1 VRKIHPVRG
10 VDLEVV
16 PRATQG
22 PTPAAVTTLASYYGN
37 GAAGPHA
44 VLRANMVVSA
54 DGAVSVDGR
63 SGGLSGPADRMV
75 FTVLR
80 SLADLILV
88 GAGTARAERYR
99 PVQAD
104 EIWAGLRPA
113 GVPVPPI
120 AVVSGRLNLY
130 ADSPLLAAAAPA
142 AQTIVITTAA
152 ASPDRRAAIA
162 RRARVIEAGQDR
174 LDLVAAVRALH
185 ELGYGRILAE
195 GGPTLLGHLAEAG
208 LLDEL
213 CLTTSPVLAGGSAGR
228 ILTSPPLCARLSLA
242 HVLADD
248 GFLFSRYVRD
258 PGR

>member
-1 VRKIHPVRG
+1 
-10 VDLEVV
+10 
-16 PRATQG
+16 
-22 PTPAAVTTLASYYGN
+22 
-37 GAAGPHA
+37 
-44 VLRANMVVSA
+44 MVASA

-113 GVPVPPI
+113 GAPVPPI
-120 AVVSGRLNLY
+120 AVVTGRLDLDP
-130 ADSPLLAAAAPA
+130 DSQLLAAAAPG

-174 LDLVAAVRALH
+174 VDFAAAVRRAARARLRAHPHRRRPDAARPPGRGRPAGRAVPDH
-185 ELGYGRILAE
+185 EPR
-195 GGPTLLGHLAEAG
+195 
-208 LLDEL
+208 
-213 CLTTSPVLAGGSAGR
+213 AGGRLGEPDPHLTAAVRRPVVPRPRAGR
-228 ILTSPPLCARLSLA
+228 RRLPVQPLPARALNTHQERRQHA
-242 HVLADD
+242 TA
-248 GFLFSRYVRD
+248 RQ
-258 PGR
+258 GR